1 LLEGG
6 QPKVPASGIIFCAGT
21 HLPQIL
27 FLCSLEFSNGPQQD
41 ASHES
46 AMAALSHRCMAD
58 KSIDFLYAPDLSWSH
73 LMAKIG
79 ITQEIEQRPIDIL
92 KKQLIKHN
100 CDLRIKI
107 GKTNLIYTCSQV
119 QINR

>member
-1 LLEGG
+1 MRLD
-6 QPKVPASGIIFCAGT
+6 
-21 HLPQIL
+21 
-27 FLCSLEFSNGPQQD
+27 LC
-41 ASHES
+41 
-46 AMAALSHRCMAD
+46 
-58 KSIDFLYAPDLSWSH
+58 WSH

-100 CDLRIKI
+100 CALRIKI
-107 GKTNLIYTCSQV
+107 GKTKLIYTCSQV